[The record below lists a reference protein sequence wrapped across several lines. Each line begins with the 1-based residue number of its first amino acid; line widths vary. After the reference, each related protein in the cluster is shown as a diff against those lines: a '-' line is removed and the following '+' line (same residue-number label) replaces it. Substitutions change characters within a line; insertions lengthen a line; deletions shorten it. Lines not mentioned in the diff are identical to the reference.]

1 MGNLEQFLDMGGHGG
16 FIWAS
21 YGMVLVVMVVL
32 WIVSR
37 RYVRTSQ
44 DELNKMDV
52 ERPHR
57 RQGQSDET

>member
-1 MGNLEQFLDMGGHGG
+1 MGGHGG

-21 YGMVLVVMVVL
+21 YGMVLVVLLGL
-32 WIVSR
+32 WIFSR

-44 DELNKMDV
+44 DELNSLDV

-57 RQGQSDET
+57 RQGPNDET